1 MSPLGIRLLT
11 FLARHPSDELY
22 TKDLAIRIGAS
33 ISGCHTALAGLLKD
47 DLVNRRKEGGNVY
60 WKANTDNASILNF
73 KVFINIQQLRG
84 VVSRLKDL
92 TSKVVLFGSCA
103 TGGDTH
109 RSDIDLLVV
118 TNDTEEVANML
129 KGIQIDSRPL
139 SPLIMTPSRLFGIKD
154 DDRALYD
161 EVRVGITLWDGDHH

>member
-1 MSPLGIRLLT
+1 MIRNFEYVSEKSNMSPLGIRLLT

-60 WKANTDNASILNF
+60 WRANTYNPSILSF

-84 VVSRLKDL
+84 VVSRLRDI
-92 TSKVVLFGSCA
+92 TSKVVLFGSCPPVGTPTGA
-103 TGGDTH
+103 TST
-109 RSDIDLLVV
+109 S
-118 TNDTEEVANML
+118 
-129 KGIQIDSRPL
+129 S
-139 SPLIMTPSRLFGIKD
+139 S
-154 DDRALYD
+154 
-161 EVRVGITLWDGDHH
+161 